1 MQLLKKKSNDDKVII
16 VYFLLYDI
24 DYFLFGVNQTHLFM

>member
-24 DYFLFGVNQTHLFM
+24 DYFLFGVNQTYLFM